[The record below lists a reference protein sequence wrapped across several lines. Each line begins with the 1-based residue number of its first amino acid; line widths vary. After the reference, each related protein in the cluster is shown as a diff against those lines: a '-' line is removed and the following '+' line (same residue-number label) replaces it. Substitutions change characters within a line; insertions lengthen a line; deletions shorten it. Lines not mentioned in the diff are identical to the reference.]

1 MVMRHDKV
9 DQSEIV
15 KFIAELLE
23 KLVAFRQARKK
34 GATLKVWF
42 FLKQNF
48 KFSQDE
54 KDEPWMA
61 DFNVEDFM

>member
-1 MVMRHDKV
+1 MQSNGNMVMRHDKV

-42 FLKQNF
+42 FK
-48 KFSQDE
+48 KKIFSIFFRD
-54 KDEPWMA
+54 
-61 DFNVEDFM
+61 

>member
-1 MVMRHDKV
+1 MQSNGNMVMRHDKV

-42 FLKQNF
+42 FQKKISRF
-48 KFSQDE
+48 FFRD
-54 KDEPWMA
+54 
-61 DFNVEDFM
+61 